1 MIRNKIINTVSQE
14 VRMKKTSTDGKQ
26 FLKDVYTMKDVEH
39 LELLALSMGFQ
50 YDDIILFKNLRGA
63 ETLYAFECGEC

>member
-1 MIRNKIINTVSQE
+1 MVRKKNINTTSKE

-26 FLKDVYTMKDVEH
+26 FLKDVYTMRDVEH

-50 YDDIILFKNLRGA
+50 HDDIILFKNLRGA
-63 ETLYAFECGEC
+63 ETLYALECGD